1 MKHST
6 ELPRFKLVAL
16 DLDGTLLDSQGR
28 LHRRTV
34 DALHALHQRGIA
46 LAVATGRCRASARPF
61 LEDLP
66 PAALITTQG
75 AVLRLGLHEP
85 AFCHWNLPLQSARG
99 AAVFCRE
106 ANLPAVVHG
115 AEEEEGRMI
124 VGPLPLELNWLHR
137 LVERYPDDVTV
148 AEDLPSTI
156 QKDPACLSVVLED
169 SQLGPAI
176 EAGLLRATG
185 GLARVAHCLYDSG
198 KLALDVLQ
206 AQCSK
211 GTAVAFL
218 ARKLG
223 ILRREILAIGD
234 NLNDLDML
242 AYAGLGLAMGNAQPP
257 LKARFATLPSNDEE
271 GVAQALE
278 QYVLC

>member
-1 MKHST
+1 MRNSPRPT
-6 ELPRFKLVAL
+6 RFKLVAL
-16 DLDGTLLDSQGR
+16 DLDGTLLDSRGR
-28 LHRRTV
+28 LRPRTL
-34 DALHALHQRGIA
+34 ATLHALHHQGTA
-46 LAVATGRCRASARPF
+46 LAVATGRRWASARPF
-61 LEDLP
+61 LEGFP
-66 PAALITTQG
+66 PAALITNQG
-75 AVLRLGLHEP
+75 AVLRLGVDEP
-85 AFCHWNLPLQSARG
+85 VFCRWELPLQSARG
-99 AAVFCRE
+99 AAAFCRD
-106 ANLPAVVHG
+106 ANLSAIVHG
-115 AEEEEGRMI
+115 AGAEEGRMI
-124 VGPLPLELNWLHR
+124 VGPLPPEPHWLHR

-156 QKDPACLSVVLED
+156 QKEPACLSVVLED
-169 SQLGPAI
+169 SQLDPALG
-176 EAGLLRATG
+176 ADLARAAG
-185 GLARVAHCLYDSG
+185 GLARVARCLYASG
-198 KLALDVLQ
+198 MLALDVLQ

-271 GVAQALE
+271 GAAQALE
-278 QYVLC
+278 QYVLR